1 LGPTFL
7 ITLREGLEAGLILAI
22 ILAYLR
28 STNQRTHFR
37 TVLVAAVA
45 AVAVSLVI
53 GATIFAVAGEFEG
66 RWAEAFEGAA
76 MLVAAGVLSWMM
88 VWMKRQSAGIKR
100 SLERDMAQAIGM
112 GSVFA
117 LALIP
122 FSAVLREG
130 LETAVFL
137 FAATRTS
144 TPLESTVGATA
155 GIVVAI
161 GLTWGIY
168 SGGYRVNLRVFFNV
182 TGVFLIVF
190 AAGLLAHGIHE
201 LQEAAVLPVFVEHVW
216 NINHILDDGSGVG
229 LWLKALLGYNGNP
242 SLLEVIA
249 YPTYLALASWYF
261 VALRPDAEAVAP
273 AHIAAPAQVRL
284 PRREAEPPI
293 AD

>member
-28 STNQRTHFR
+28 STNQRPHFR
-37 TVLVAAVA
+37 TVLVAAMA
-45 AVAVSLVI
+45 AIAISL
-53 GATIFAVAGEFEG
+53 GAGAAIFAIAGEFEG
-66 RWAEAFEGAA
+66 RGAEAFEGVA
-76 MLVAAGVLSWMM
+76 MLAAAGVLSWMI
-88 VWMKRQSAGIKR
+88 VWMQQQSVRIKS
-100 SLERDMAQAIGM
+100 SLEREMAEAIGM

-122 FSAVLREG
+122 FTAILREG
-130 LETAVFL
+130 LEMAVFL

-155 GIVVAI
+155 GAIVAI
-161 GLTWGIY
+161 GLTWAIY
-168 SGGYRVNLRVFFNV
+168 SGGYRVNLRAFFNA
-182 TGVFLIVF
+182 TGILLIVF

-201 LQEAAVLPVFVEHVW
+201 LQEAALLPAFIEHVW
-216 NINHILDDGSGVG
+216 DINHVVDDGSGVG

-273 AHIAAPAQVRL
+273 AHTPAPA
-284 PRREAEPPI
+284 
-293 AD
+293 